1 MASNSFGL
9 FFRYS
14 TWGESHGPGIGVLV
28 DGCPPGLPLHED
40 LLNAALARRAPGQNP
55 FTSPRAE
62 KDEARILSGVFEG
75 KSSGAPISILIE
87 NRDAASSSYA
97 PLADLLRPG
106 HANFTYLAKY
116 GCFDYCG
123 GGRASARETAARV
136 AAGVVARQ
144 LVASL
149 CGAVVAA
156 WLEAVGTARAALQ
169 ADAGRAA
176 AFAGQSPLFAPD
188 AEAERLF
195 QQELTQAVQEGDSV
209 GGVARFN
216 ISGAPVGLGDPV
228 YEKLSA
234 RLGYA
239 MLSIPGC
246 KGFELGEGFAAAAG
260 RGSNLND
267 PFILR
272 DGRPACS
279 SNHAGGTLGGIS
291 NGEPI
296 YGRAAFKPTS
306 SIGLEQST
314 LDLRGQEAVLRLPPG
329 SRHDPCTAVRAV
341 PVVEAM
347 CWLVLA
353 DALLMRRA
361 LGEAPCS

>member
-1 MASNSFGL
+1 M
-9 FFRYS
+9 
-14 TWGESHGPGIGVLV
+14 
-28 DGCPPGLPLHED
+28 DGCPPGLPLDEG
-40 LLNAALARRAPGQNP
+40 LLNAALARRAPGQSP

-75 KSSGAPISILIE
+75 KSSGAPISVMIE
-87 NRDAASSSYA
+87 NRDAASSAYA
-97 PLADLLRPG
+97 PLSGLLRPG

-116 GCFDYCG
+116 GVFDYRG

-136 AAGVVARQ
+136 AAGAIARQ
-144 LVASL
+144 LVSSL
-149 CGAVVAA
+149 CGAGVAA
-156 WLEAVGTARAALQ
+156 WLEAAGSVAASPQ
-169 ADAGRAA
+169 SDAGRAA

-188 AEAERLF
+188 AEAEQAF
-195 QQELTQAVQEGDSV
+195 GQELLRAAQEQDSV
-209 GGVARFN
+209 GGIARFY
-216 ISGAPVGLGDPV
+216 ITDAPIGLGDPV

-260 RGSNLND
+260 RGSSLND

-272 DGRPACS
+272 AGRPACA

-291 NGEPI
+291 NGEPV
-296 YGRAAFKPTS
+296 YGRVAFKPTS
-306 SIGLEQST
+306 SIGREQPT
-314 LDLRGQEAVLRLPPG
+314 LDLGGREAVLRLPPG
-329 SRHDPCTAVRAV
+329 SRHDPCLAVRAV

-353 DALLMRRA
+353 DTLLMRRA
-361 LGEAPCS
+361 LGDAPCS